1 MPVNLRNAKS
11 SWRGRRSGVNSAP
24 IMAKELL
31 RCAGSLL
38 CIWALAL
45 SAAAQTPQQTAP
57 AKAPQAPPLK
67 VTTHLVQVNV
77 IVQDKKGEPV
87 TDLSKADFELT
98 DQGKPQTISV
108 FSEETTHVIAA
119 AATPPPPNVFSNRI
133 EQKAG
138 VPTSVTVILVDALN
152 THFTDMGFARNQL
165 VKFLQQ
171 LQPQDRIA
179 LYGLTD
185 RLIVLHDFTSDASAL
200 LAAFDKTRNKETV
213 QMSASDFDPSDTGD
227 DVVDAFID
235 ATNQHISDFYTIN
248 RVETTAWALGAIANH
263 LAALPGRKNLIW
275 LSGAFP
281 FYIGFESMDPNSTN
295 ENRMF
300 SEEVERAAR
309 ALNDANVA
317 VYPVDARG
325 LIAVPAYSA
334 STPNIS
340 AGRMARGR
348 PIQSLSPKPQNFDTM
363 NILADRT
370 GGRAYY
376 NSNDIKGS
384 IRRAIDDSRV
394 TYVLG
399 YYPDHGQW
407 DGKFHEIKLKVK
419 RPGVQVH
426 YRRGYFAFGDQ
437 PVPDQKKRDEL
448 IREAVNG
455 PLDSTA
461 LGLSVQADAV
471 DVPGAQRLKASIT
484 IDSKDIQFN
493 LNGDR
498 WDGSVDVFY
507 AERDA
512 SGKVLVAEN
521 KAINMNLTQPTYNS
535 VTKNGLRMQWDI
547 GINGNA
553 QTIRLIARDAT
564 TGALGSVTIPLA
576 KLYPSMGKN

>member
-1 MPVNLRNAKS
+1 MPVNRRLSKP
-11 SWRGRRSGVNSAP
+11 SWRGHWSGVNCASM
-24 IMAKELL
+24 MAKELL
-31 RCAGSLL
+31 RPAGSLL

-45 SAAAQTPQQTAP
+45 SAVAQTPQQSVP

-77 IVQDKKGEPV
+77 IAQDKKGEPV

-108 FSEETTHVIAA
+108 FSEETTHVVAA
-119 AATPPPPNVFSNRI
+119 AASPQPANVFSNRI

-138 VPTSVTVILVDALN
+138 VPTSVTVVLVDALN
-152 THFTDMGFARNQL
+152 THFTDMGYARNQL
-165 VKFLQQ
+165 VKFLKQ

-179 LYGLTD
+179 LYGLSD
-185 RLIVLHDFTSDASAL
+185 RLIVLHDFTNDASSL

-213 QMSASDFDPSDTGD
+213 QMSASDFEASDTGD
-227 DVVDAFID
+227 DNVDAFLD
-235 ATNQHISDFYTIN
+235 QANGAISDFYTIN
-248 RVETTAWALGAIANH
+248 RADTTARALETIANH

-281 FYIGFESMDPNSTN
+281 FYIGYESMDPNSTR

-325 LIAVPAYSA
+325 LIAAPAYSA
-334 STPNIS
+334 STPSIS
-340 AGRMARGR
+340 AGRMARG
-348 PIQSLSPKPQNFDTM
+348 PSIQSLSPPHQNFDTM
-363 NILADRT
+363 NILAERT

-399 YYPDHGQW
+399 YYPDHGLW
-407 DGKFHEIKLKVK
+407 NGKFHEIKLKVN
-419 RPGVQVH
+419 RPGIQLH
-426 YRRGYFAFGDQ
+426 YRRGYFAFGEQ
-437 PVPDQKKRDEL
+437 PVPDQRKRDEL

-455 PLDSTA
+455 PLDSTT
-461 LGLSVQADAV
+461 LGLTVQTDAV

-484 IDSKDIQFN
+484 IDSKDIEFN
-493 LNGDR
+493 MNGDR
-498 WDGSVDVFY
+498 WDGAVDVFY

-535 VTKNGLRMQWDI
+535 IAKNGLRMQWDI
-547 GINGNA
+547 GINSKA

-564 TGALGSVTIPLA
+564 TGVLGSVTIPLA
-576 KLYPSMGKN
+576 KLYPSLQKE